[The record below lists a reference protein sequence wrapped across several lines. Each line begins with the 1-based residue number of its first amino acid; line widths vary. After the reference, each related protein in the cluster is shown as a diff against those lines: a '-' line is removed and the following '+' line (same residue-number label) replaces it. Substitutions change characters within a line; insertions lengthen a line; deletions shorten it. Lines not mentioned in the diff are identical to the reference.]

1 MFSTIYDEAFSS
13 LQQSIA
19 THYKFEKIHLVER
32 SFCMFERKTDIT
44 DPGLFQGSQ
53 NRNCSVF
60 SLLKTGS
67 VYHKIRFATVPTLVF
82 SKKNNRFLQPSQ
94 AGLVKNCENRLVFA
108 TSRAGFVENCEYRLV
123 FNYFVISGPS
133 TQPNE

>member
-1 MFSTIYDEAFSS
+1 
-13 LQQSIA
+13 
-19 THYKFEKIHLVER
+19 
-32 SFCMFERKTDIT
+32 MFERKTDIT

-60 SLLKTGS
+60 LLLKTGS
-67 VYHKIRFATVPTLVF
+67 VYHKIRLLQYQRWF
-82 SKKNNRFLQPSQ
+82 SPKKNNRFLQPSQ